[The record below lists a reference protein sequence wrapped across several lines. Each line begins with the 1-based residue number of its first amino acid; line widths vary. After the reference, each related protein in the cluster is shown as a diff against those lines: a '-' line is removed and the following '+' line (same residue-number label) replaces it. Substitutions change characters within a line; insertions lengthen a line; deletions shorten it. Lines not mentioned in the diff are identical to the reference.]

1 MGKPWPCACPGAS
14 EVYQKGSCVGPGLFP
29 CELISIRGK
38 NAVEM
43 YSPGTYS
50 RGTEAAARFILSI
63 QRASPIPKKRIALAL
78 GEWTGAPSH
87 FARPH
92 APLSPF
98 APGFRCPVSRLP
110 ARTCKFST
118 EEAPF
123 RPSSAPVLGRG
134 AMMSM
139 PGRPSICM

>member
-1 MGKPWPCACPGAS
+1 MGKPWSRACPGAS
-14 EVYQKGSCVGPGLFP
+14 EMHQKGTCVGPNRFP
-29 CELISIRGK
+29 CELVSVRGK

-43 YSPGTYS
+43 HGPGTLP

-63 QRASPIPKKRIALAL
+63 QMASPIPKKRIALAL
-78 GEWTGAPSH
+78 GEWTGAPSS

-110 ARTCKFST
+110 AKTCKFST

-123 RPSSAPVLGRG
+123 RPSCAPLLGRG
-134 AMMSM
+134 AMMPM
-139 PGRPSICM
+139 PGRPSIYI